1 MSIDSLEQQIYE
13 LQGEMPCTADIGAT
27 EDELEL
33 AKQGTRSL
41 FVQMPKSGTGFVC
54 YGPVNK
60 RYGRSEVVRTIQHI
74 CNLWQQAHPDGPR
87 LRIGN
92 ISLQSGGFMEPHTS
106 HQKGVDVDIAPVASS
121 NEEIPLT
128 WNNPKY
134 SRDRSQQLV
143 DLIRSNPVLKVKSI
157 LFNDPNV
164 RQVSPWAGHDNHL
177 HVSFFPSSVPAS
189 NFSSDQEGLL
199 RLTSPPMK
207 GERVRKLQE
216 GLAKAKIEISVD
228 SIFGKG
234 TDAALRKFQAQQGL
248 TVDGKAG
255 PVTLAKLKETK
266 DQQLAKTGQ
275 PTGQATAPTTAPAS
289 GQTATKAAV
298 PGTQPASGM
307 LLQVVIA
314 QNRAIDFSDLND
326 SDLVDEP
333 KLCREVQ
340 AILQSCKLLGTVD
353 GAFGPRTQGA
363 IRSFKAA
370 HQLQGGDILNA
381 ATAQA
386 LLLARPTGGVLPN
399 WQGGDK
405 KAAIQAI
412 IQESKRHGITAQS
425 QISYIL
431 ATVEHETAR
440 SFQPVREAYFLGEP
454 KGERHRKTL
463 RYYPFYGRG
472 YVQLTWDYNYLNYS
486 TLLGLDL
493 VNQPDLVMRPDVALF
508 ILVDG
513 MKRGVFTGVGLDRY
527 INNRATDFKNAR
539 RIINGLDKANDIA
552 GLARNWFSNLA

>member
-41 FVQMPKSGTGFVC
+41 LVQMPKSGTGYAC
-54 YGPVNK
+54 YGPVHK
-60 RYGRSEVVRTIQHI
+60 RYGRSEVVRAIQHI
-74 CNLWQQAHPDGPR
+74 CNMWQQAYPDGPR
-87 LRIGN
+87 IGVGN
-92 ISLQSGGFMEPHTS
+92 ISLQSGGIMAPHTS
-106 HQKGVDVDIAPVASS
+106 HQKGVDVDIAPIASS
-121 NEEIPLT
+121 TEEIPLT
-128 WNNPKY
+128 WNDPKY
-134 SRDRSQQLV
+134 SRDRTQQLV
-143 DLIRSNPVLKVKSI
+143 DIIRNNPVLKVRSI

-164 RQVSPWAGHDNHL
+164 RGVSPWAGHDNHL
-177 HVSFFPSSVPAS
+177 HVSFFPSSVPES
-189 NFSSDQEGLL
+189 SFSSDQEGSL

-216 GLAKAKIEISVD
+216 GLAKAGIEISVD

-234 TDAALRKFQAQQGL
+234 TDAALRKFQAQNEL
-248 TVDGKAG
+248 EVDGKAG

-266 DQQLAKTGQ
+266 NQQLL
-275 PTGQATAPTTAPAS
+275 ATDKITAPA
-289 GQTATKAAV
+289 AV
-298 PGTQPASGM
+298 PSTQTASGM
-307 LLQVVIA
+307 LLQVVID
-314 QNRAIDFSDLND
+314 QNRVIDFSDLND

-333 KLCREVQ
+333 NLCREVQ
-340 AILQSCKLLGTVD
+340 TILQACKLLSTVD
-353 GAFGPRTQGA
+353 GDFGPRTQGA

-370 HQLQGGDILNA
+370 HQLQGGDIINA
-381 ATAQA
+381 TTAQS
-386 LLLARPTGGVLPN
+386 LLLARPTGGTLPN

-412 IQESKRHGITAQS
+412 IQEAKRHGITAQS
-425 QISYIL
+425 QIAYIL
-431 ATVEHETAR
+431 ATVEHETAK
-440 SFQPVREAYFLGEP
+440 SFQPVREAYFLGEA

-472 YVQLTWDYNYLNYS
+472 YVQLTWDYNYQNYS

-539 RIINGLDKANDIA
+539 RIINGTDKSNDIA
-552 GLARNWFSNLA
+552 SLARNWFSNLA